1 MAIILKNATEE
12 IQLED
17 IRKLYESSFPKS
29 EKKPF
34 NFMRKKQKEGYFD
47 MLAIEEEEGKFC
59 GLAIML
65 LAGGWALLDY
75 LAIDP
80 SCQGTGLGSRTL
92 EALQERYGKEQI
104 VVEIES
110 TIRDAEGSMASEA
123 MENGGFKDSRKA
135 EEAYGMEAFGAADG
149 IGAVQAAAGPTGE
162 NGRERLRRKAF
173 YLRNGMVPM
182 DFLVDLFGVEMEVL
196 TFGSQI
202 TFEQYHGIYAE
213 VLPEEMAEK
222 VRRAPEPG
230 RTGEEK

>member
-1 MAIILKNATEE
+1 MTIILKDATEE
-12 IQLED
+12 KQVED

-34 NFMRKKQKEGYFD
+34 DFMRKKQKEGYFD

-80 SCQGTGLGSRTL
+80 GCQGTGLGSRTL
-92 EALQERYGKEQI
+92 EALQERYGKERI

-110 TIRDAEGSMASEA
+110 TIREAEGS
-123 MENGGFKDSRKA
+123 G
-135 EEAYGMEAFGAADG
+135 
-149 IGAVQAAAGPTGE
+149 

-182 DFLVDLFGVEMEVL
+182 GFLVDLFGVEMEVL
-196 TFGSQI
+196 TFGSRI
-202 TFEQYHGIYAE
+202 TFEQYHGIYAK

-230 RTGEEK
+230 RTGAEK

>member
-1 MAIILKNATEE
+1 MAILKNAVEE
-12 IQLED
+12 KQLED
-17 IRKLYESSFPKS
+17 IRRLYESSFPES

-34 NFMRKKQKEGYFD
+34 GFMIKKREEGFYD
-47 MLAIEEEEGKFC
+47 LLAIEEEEGKFC

-80 SCQGTGLGSRTL
+80 GCQGTGLGSRTL
-92 EALQERYGKEQI
+92 EALRARYGEERI

-110 TIRDAEGSMASEA
+110 TVRDVEGVAASEA
-123 MENGGFKDSRKA
+123 MEKGTGK
-135 EEAYGMEAFGAADG
+135 AADG
-149 IGAVQAAAGPTGE
+149 LGAVPTEAGPADG

-173 YLRNGMVPM
+173 YLRNGMAPM
-182 DFLVDLFGVEMEVL
+182 GFLVDLFGVEMEVL

-202 TFEQYHGIYAE
+202 TFEQYRSIYAE

-222 VRRAPEPG
+222 VRRA
-230 RTGEEK
+230 

>member
-1 MAIILKNATEE
+1 MAIILKDATEE
-12 IQLED
+12 KQLED

-34 NFMRKKQKEGYFD
+34 EFMRKKQKEGYFD

-65 LAGGWALLDY
+65 LAGGWVLLDY

-80 SCQGTGLGSRTL
+80 GCQGTGLGSRTL
-92 EALQERYGKEQI
+92 AALQERYGKERI

-110 TIRDAEGSMASEA
+110 TIRDAEGSG
-123 MENGGFKDSRKA
+123 NG
-135 EEAYGMEAFGAADG
+135 
-149 IGAVQAAAGPTGE
+149 Q
-162 NGRERLRRKAF
+162 ERLRRKAF

-182 DFLVDLFGVEMEVL
+182 GFLVDLFGVEMEVL

-230 RTGEEK
+230 QTSAEK

>member
-1 MAIILKNATEE
+1 MAIILKDATEE
-12 IQLED
+12 KQLED

-34 NFMRKKQKEGYFD
+34 EFMRKKQKEGYFD

-65 LAGGWALLDY
+65 LAGGWVLLDY

-80 SCQGTGLGSRTL
+80 GCQGTGLGSRTL
-92 EALQERYGKEQI
+92 AALQERYGKERI

-110 TIRDAEGSMASEA
+110 TIRDAEGSG
-123 MENGGFKDSRKA
+123 NG
-135 EEAYGMEAFGAADG
+135 
-149 IGAVQAAAGPTGE
+149 Q
-162 NGRERLRRKAF
+162 ERLRRKSF

-182 DFLVDLFGVEMEVL
+182 GFLVDLFGVEMEVL
-196 TFGSQI
+196 TFDSQI

-230 RTGEEK
+230 QTGAEK

>member
-12 IQLED
+12 KQLED

-34 NFMRKKQKEGYFD
+34 DFMRKKQKEGYFD

-80 SCQGTGLGSRTL
+80 GCQGTSLGSRTL
-92 EALQERYGKEQI
+92 AALQERYGKERI

-110 TIRDAEGSMASEA
+110 TIRDAEDSG
-123 MENGGFKDSRKA
+123 NG
-135 EEAYGMEAFGAADG
+135 
-149 IGAVQAAAGPTGE
+149 Q
-162 NGRERLRRKAF
+162 ERLRRKSF

-182 DFLVDLFGVEMEVL
+182 GFLVDLFGVEMEVL

-213 VLPEEMAEK
+213 VLPEEMVEK

-230 RTGEEK
+230 

>member
-1 MAIILKNATEE
+1 MTIILKDATEE
-12 IQLED
+12 KQVED

-34 NFMRKKQKEGYFD
+34 DFMRKKQKEGYFD

-80 SCQGTGLGSRTL
+80 GCQGTGLGSRTL
-92 EALQERYGKEQI
+92 EALQERYGKERL

-110 TIRDAEGSMASEA
+110 TIREAEGS
-123 MENGGFKDSRKA
+123 G
-135 EEAYGMEAFGAADG
+135 
-149 IGAVQAAAGPTGE
+149 
-162 NGRERLRRKAF
+162 NGRKRLRRKAF

-182 DFLVDLFGVEMEVL
+182 GFLVDLFGVEMEVL
-196 TFGSQI
+196 TFGSRI
-202 TFEQYHGIYAE
+202 TFEQYHGIYAK

-230 RTGEEK
+230 RTGAEK

>member
-1 MAIILKNATEE
+1 MAIILKDATEE
-12 IQLED
+12 KQLED

-34 NFMRKKQKEGYFD
+34 EFMRKKQKEGYFD

-65 LAGGWALLDY
+65 LAGGWVLLDY

-80 SCQGTGLGSRTL
+80 GCQGTGLGSRTL
-92 EALQERYGKEQI
+92 AALQERYGKERI

-110 TIRDAEGSMASEA
+110 TIRDAE
-123 MENGGFKDSRKA
+123 DS
-135 EEAYGMEAFGAADG
+135 G
-149 IGAVQAAAGPTGE
+149 

-182 DFLVDLFGVEMEVL
+182 GFLVDLFGVEMEVL
-196 TFGSQI
+196 TFDSQI

-230 RTGEEK
+230 QTSAEK

>member
-1 MAIILKNATEE
+1 MAIILKDATEE
-12 IQLED
+12 KQLED

-34 NFMRKKQKEGYFD
+34 DFMRKKQKEGYFD

-80 SCQGTGLGSRTL
+80 GCQGTGLGSRTL
-92 EALQERYGKEQI
+92 AALQERYGKERI

-110 TIRDAEGSMASEA
+110 TIRDAEDSG
-123 MENGGFKDSRKA
+123 NG
-135 EEAYGMEAFGAADG
+135 
-149 IGAVQAAAGPTGE
+149 Q
-162 NGRERLRRKAF
+162 ERLRRKSF

-182 DFLVDLFGVEMEVL
+182 GFLVDLFGVEMEVL

-213 VLPEEMAEK
+213 VLPEDMVEK

-230 RTGEEK
+230 QTGAEK